1 MKGGGMLIMDAGKVI
16 CDLSLQL
23 PIWIRHCVNTQ
34 LGHSSAKNLGKSI
47 TAGSEEVPM
56 FDSSC

>member
-1 MKGGGMLIMDAGKVI
+1 VLVCRKWMVGGVEMDQ
-16 CDLSLQL
+16 LL

-34 LGHSSAKNLGKSI
+34 LGHSSAKNLGKST

-56 FDSSC
+56 FDASC